1 MNMIQHIHHIIL
13 SLMAFSAVVLTQSC
27 SRNEEDRMLPSEQI
41 PLSDFSFSFGVD
53 GLDVYTKAGQS
64 VRQENRVTG
73 LYIMLFDENGQL
85 VHRKSYFVGSGQKPE
100 RYDDQITNY
109 TEKDSETAGA
119 SMGVI
124 ERFFEG
130 FEKYTELENENNMT
144 FYAVANYNTSIESQL
159 DGITDETE
167 LQDLRI
173 TFSTAG
179 NVFRTNFLMIA
190 RQTGIAF
197 NVNDDNGQPTID
209 RIGVNLQ
216 LRRIDA
222 KITFNVSV
230 EIEDATNL
238 AFENMIYRIH
248 NVPNV
253 TYLFEQQKG
262 SAGNNTWDAAGAAQA
277 DGQDGYSCMMDDN
290 YDTFD
295 STYSDR
301 VGGEFS
307 FYLRENR
314 PLPKKEITRNEQG
327 DWTSLYAM
335 REAWEGGSP
344 DSKTPVHGREFT
356 YAPEFG
362 TFVEISGNLSY
373 SHINEEG
380 KNEEVYGD
388 VTYIIHLG
396 ETGNDANNQEAV
408 NNYDVRRNVRYIY
421 NVRITGI
428 NNMEVEVY
436 TQTEER
442 PGIEGD
448 LTISTNRRHSFDA
461 HYGRVLLELDKRNL
475 EKAGWSAV
483 TPLGTI
489 EYNPETGLINA
500 PYDYKWVLFAINRQ
514 FDPENDGSSMVK
526 FPGTQAYDG
535 GVQFFSSSTGNLA
548 EAIAQDMGN
557 NIDVDGDNMTFKD
570 YIQTRNR
577 DNYYN
582 NWRQLQSLDDDAC
595 LRDINQLLNYLKK
608 KMKDDPTSYIFD
620 DNIVYITAFVDEYTY
635 IYDPRIEDYI
645 HPGESVADH
654 GQSEASRRL
663 GLWKKYTNKG
673 DRSLN
678 ILPMTNINYS
688 PDGNTSITNA
698 YITLTQ
704 NSIKTI
710 YNTGDDG
717 PSTAWGLET
726 TNETGSLTYES
737 RSSAVGSRTNTTS
750 DGRTNFIN
758 FWIQGND
765 RWEGNGSINWT
776 SAMTVNGSIDNA
788 DALNYNY
795 RDAYHACITRNRDLN
810 GNNIIDKDEIY
821 WYLAAKDQLSG
832 LFIGQPALEQSAWLY
847 QGDGTTKN
855 HVVSSSYNSGQ
866 YFANTNFWMLWSEE
880 GASWGRVHGG
890 GDETTTVYDYR
901 CIRNLG
907 IDIAQQDQSPSH
919 YAKAFGPY
927 DEGYNTEHYTIYVS
941 RINSRALRSS
951 QDDGINLPLDHER
964 SQNNRTYSS
973 FDVMTNDVYTTWT
986 WLDMRDNLMANQNP
1000 CPEGWR
1006 VPNHREFLVMM
1017 STLTANEVG
1026 NVFEWNKPLGIATT
1040 FSYNGTGLYADPN
1053 DERWGFLYDGTNLV
1067 LYNPYKNPNNVGNS
1081 TTQLY
1086 FRCVRDN
1093 TGN

>member
-1 MNMIQHIHHIIL
+1 MIQHIHHIIL

-73 LYIMLFDENGQL
+73 LYIMLFDEKGQL

-100 RYDDQITNY
+100 RYNDRITNY

-124 ERFFEG
+124 ERFFDG
-130 FEKYTELENENNMT
+130 FNDYTALDNNMT

-159 DGITDETE
+159 KDITYETE

-489 EYNPETGLINA
+489 EYNPETGLINE

-514 FDPENDGSSMVK
+514 FDRDNDGSSMVK
-526 FPGTQAYDG
+526 FPGIQAYDG
-535 GVQFFSSSTGNLA
+535 GIKFFELTGEDQIR
-548 EAIAQDMGN
+548 EAIKNDLGN
-557 NIDVDGDNMTFKD
+557 NLNGNKLTFKNYVRYYD
-570 YIQTRNR
+570 FN
-577 DNYYN
+577 NYYSTRHN
-582 NWRQLQSLDDDAC
+582 ELDDDAC
-595 LRDINQLLNYLKK
+595 LRDINQLLNYLKQ
-608 KMKDDPTSYIFD
+608 KMKEDTTSYIFD

-635 IYDPRIEDYI
+635 LYDPRIEDYI
-645 HPGESVADH
+645 HPGESVANH

-663 GLWKKYTNKG
+663 GLWKEYTNTG

-678 ILPMTNINYS
+678 ILPMTNISYS

-710 YNTGDDG
+710 YNTGD
-717 PSTAWGLET
+717 SLTTAWGLET

-737 RSSAVGSRTNTTS
+737 RSRAVGSRTNTTS

-758 FWIQGND
+758 FWIEGND

-810 GNNIIDKDEIY
+810 GNNFIDKDEIY
-821 WYLAAKDQLSG
+821 WYLAAKDQLAG
-832 LFIGQPALEQSAWLY
+832 LFIGQSALEQSAWLY
-847 QGDGTTKN
+847 QGDGTEIN
-855 HVVSSSYNSGQ
+855 HVVTSSYYSGSS
-866 YFANTNFWMLWSEE
+866 FSSTNFWMLWSEE
-880 GASWGRVHGG
+880 GASWGRVRGSS
-890 GDETTTVYDYR
+890 DTATTYDYR

-919 YAKAFGPY
+919 YAETSGPHY
-927 DEGYNTEHYTIYVS
+927 DYEGDTQYYTIDVS

-951 QDDGINLPLDHER
+951 QDDGINLPLDNER
-964 SQNNRTYSS
+964 SQNNRPYRA
-973 FDVMTNDVYTTWT
+973 FDVRLGDVQSSYN
-986 WLDMRDNLMANQNP
+986 WLTMENALNGNANP
-1000 CPEGWR
+1000 CPTGWR
-1006 VPNHREFLVMM
+1006 VPNQREFLIMISSLVEPYTEN
-1017 STLTANEVG
+1017 SPFTWG
-1026 NVFEWNKPLGIATT
+1026 NIGYILATATT
-1040 FSYNGTGLYADPN
+1040 FSFNGVSPLYSN
-1053 DERWGFLYDGTNLV
+1053 GIRYGFLYKEGNLF
-1067 LYNPYKNPNNVGNS
+1067 LHNGGES
-1081 TTQLY
+1081 DFR
-1086 FRCVRDN
+1086 FRCVRDH

>member
-73 LYIMLFDENGQL
+73 LYIMLFDEKGQL

-100 RYDDQITNY
+100 RYNDRITNY

-124 ERFFEG
+124 ERFFDG
-130 FEKYTELENENNMT
+130 FNDYTALDNNMT

-159 DGITDETE
+159 KDITYETE

-489 EYNPETGLINA
+489 EYNPETGLINE

-514 FDPENDGSSMVK
+514 FDRYNDGSSMVK
-526 FPGTQAYDG
+526 FPGIQAYDG
-535 GVQFFSSSTGNLA
+535 GIKFFELTGEDQIR
-548 EAIAQDMGN
+548 EAIKNDLGN
-557 NIDVDGDNMTFKD
+557 NLNGNKLTFKNYVRYYD
-570 YIQTRNR
+570 FN
-577 DNYYN
+577 NYYSTRHN
-582 NWRQLQSLDDDAC
+582 ELDDDAC
-595 LRDINQLLNYLKK
+595 LRDINQLLNYLKQ
-608 KMKDDPTSYIFD
+608 KMKEDTTSYIFD

-635 IYDPRIEDYI
+635 LYDPRIEDYI
-645 HPGESVADH
+645 HPGESVANH

-663 GLWKKYTNKG
+663 GLWKEYTNTG

-678 ILPMTNINYS
+678 ILPMTNISYS

-710 YNTGDDG
+710 YNTGD
-717 PSTAWGLET
+717 SLTTAWGLET

-737 RSSAVGSRTNTTS
+737 RSRAVGSRTNTTS

-758 FWIQGND
+758 FWIEGND

-810 GNNIIDKDEIY
+810 GNNFIDKDEIY
-821 WYLAAKDQLSG
+821 WYLAAKDQLAG
-832 LFIGQPALEQSAWLY
+832 LFIGQSALEQSAWLY
-847 QGDGTTKN
+847 QGDGTEIN
-855 HVVSSSYNSGQ
+855 HVVTSSYYSGSS
-866 YFANTNFWMLWSEE
+866 FSSTNFWMLWSEE
-880 GASWGRVHGG
+880 GASWGRVRGSS
-890 GDETTTVYDYR
+890 DTATTYDYR

-919 YAKAFGPY
+919 YAETSGPHY
-927 DEGYNTEHYTIYVS
+927 DYEGDTQYYTIDVS

-951 QDDGINLPLDHER
+951 QDDGINLPLDNER
-964 SQNNRTYSS
+964 SQNNRPYRA
-973 FDVMTNDVYTTWT
+973 FDVRLGDVQSSYN
-986 WLDMRDNLMANQNP
+986 WLTMENALNGNANP
-1000 CPEGWR
+1000 CPTGWR
-1006 VPNHREFLVMM
+1006 VPNQREFLIMISSLVEPYTEN
-1017 STLTANEVG
+1017 SPFTWG
-1026 NVFEWNKPLGIATT
+1026 NIGYILATATT
-1040 FSYNGTGLYADPN
+1040 FSFNGVSPLYSN
-1053 DERWGFLYDGTNLV
+1053 GIRYGFLYKEGNLF
-1067 LYNPYKNPNNVGNS
+1067 LHNGGES
-1081 TTQLY
+1081 DFR
-1086 FRCVRDN
+1086 FRCVRDH

>member
-73 LYIMLFDENGQL
+73 LYIMLFDGNGQH
-85 VHRKSYFVGSGQKPE
+85 VHSKSYFVGSGQKPE
-100 RYDDQITNY
+100 RYDDKITNY

-124 ERFFEG
+124 EGFFDG
-130 FEKYTELENENNMT
+130 FNDYTALGNNMT
-144 FYAVANYNTSIESQL
+144 FYAVANYNTTVEAQL
-159 DGITDETE
+159 DSIKTE
-167 LQDLRI
+167 KQLRAMTI
-173 TFSTAG
+173 TFTTAG

-197 NVNDDNGQPTID
+197 NVNYDNGQPTID

-314 PLPKKEITRNEQG
+314 PLPKKGITRSEQG

-489 EYNPETGLINA
+489 EYNPETGLINE

-514 FDPENDGSSMVK
+514 FDPDNDGSSMVK
-526 FPGTQAYDG
+526 FPGIQAYDG
-535 GVQFFSSSTGNLA
+535 GIKFFELTGEDQIR
-548 EAIAQDMGN
+548 EAIKNDLGN
-557 NIDVDGDNMTFKD
+557 NLNGNKLTFKNYVRYYD
-570 YIQTRNR
+570 FN
-577 DNYYN
+577 NYYSTRHN
-582 NWRQLQSLDDDAC
+582 ELDDDAC
-595 LRDINQLLNYLKK
+595 LRDINQLLNYLKQ
-608 KMKDDPTSYIFD
+608 KMKEDTTSYIFD

-635 IYDPRIEDYI
+635 LYDPRIEDYI
-645 HPGESVADH
+645 HPGESVANH

-663 GLWKKYTNKG
+663 GLWKEYTNTG

-678 ILPMTNINYS
+678 ILPMTNISYS

-710 YNTGDDG
+710 YNTGD
-717 PSTAWGLET
+717 SLTTAWGLET

-737 RSSAVGSRTNTTS
+737 RSRAVGSRTNTTS

-758 FWIQGND
+758 FWIEGND

-810 GNNIIDKDEIY
+810 GNNFIDKDEIY
-821 WYLAAKDQLSG
+821 WYLAAKDQLAG
-832 LFIGQPALEQSAWLY
+832 LFIGQSALEQSAWLY
-847 QGDGTTKN
+847 QGDGTEIN
-855 HVVSSSYNSGQ
+855 HVVTSSYYSGSS
-866 YFANTNFWMLWSEE
+866 FSSTNFWMLWSEE
-880 GASWGRVHGG
+880 GASWGRVRGSS
-890 GDETTTVYDYR
+890 DTATTYDYR

-919 YAKAFGPY
+919 YAETSGPHY
-927 DEGYNTEHYTIYVS
+927 DYEGDTQYYTIDVS

-951 QDDGINLPLDHER
+951 QDDGINLPLDNER
-964 SQNNRTYSS
+964 SQNNRPYRA
-973 FDVMTNDVYTTWT
+973 FDVRLGDVQSSYN
-986 WLDMRDNLMANQNP
+986 WLTMENALNGNANP
-1000 CPEGWR
+1000 CPTGWR
-1006 VPNHREFLVMM
+1006 VPNQREFLIMISSLVEPYTEN
-1017 STLTANEVG
+1017 SPFTWG
-1026 NVFEWNKPLGIATT
+1026 NIGYILATATT
-1040 FSYNGTGLYADPN
+1040 FSFNGVSPLYSN
-1053 DERWGFLYDGTNLV
+1053 GIRYGFLYKEGNLF
-1067 LYNPYKNPNNVGNS
+1067 LHNGGES
-1081 TTQLY
+1081 DFR
-1086 FRCVRDN
+1086 FRCVRDH

>member
-73 LYIMLFDENGQL
+73 LYIMLFDEKGQL

-100 RYDDQITNY
+100 RYNDRITNY

-124 ERFFEG
+124 ERFFDG
-130 FEKYTELENENNMT
+130 FNDYTALDNNMT

-159 DGITDETE
+159 KDITYETE

-314 PLPKKEITRNEQG
+314 PLPKKEITRSEQG

-489 EYNPETGLINA
+489 EYNPETGLINE

-514 FDPENDGSSMVK
+514 FDRDNDGSSMVK
-526 FPGTQAYDG
+526 FPGIQAYDG
-535 GVQFFSSSTGNLA
+535 GIKFFELTGEDQIR
-548 EAIAQDMGN
+548 EAIKNDLGN
-557 NIDVDGDNMTFKD
+557 NLNGNKLTFKNYVRYYD
-570 YIQTRNR
+570 FN
-577 DNYYN
+577 NYYSTRHN
-582 NWRQLQSLDDDAC
+582 ELDDDAC
-595 LRDINQLLNYLKK
+595 LRDINQLLNYLKQ
-608 KMKDDPTSYIFD
+608 KMKEDTTSYIFD

-635 IYDPRIEDYI
+635 LYDPRIEDYI
-645 HPGESVADH
+645 HPGESVANH

-663 GLWKKYTNKG
+663 GLWKEYTNTG

-678 ILPMTNINYS
+678 ILPMTNISYS

-710 YNTGDDG
+710 YNTGD
-717 PSTAWGLET
+717 SLTTAWGLET

-737 RSSAVGSRTNTTS
+737 RSRAVGSRTNTTS

-758 FWIQGND
+758 FWIEGND

-810 GNNIIDKDEIY
+810 GNNFIDKDEIY
-821 WYLAAKDQLSG
+821 WYLAAKDQLAG
-832 LFIGQPALEQSAWLY
+832 LFIGQSALEQSAWLY
-847 QGDGTTKN
+847 QGDGTEIN
-855 HVVSSSYNSGQ
+855 HVVTSSYYSGSS
-866 YFANTNFWMLWSEE
+866 FSSTNFWMLWSEE
-880 GASWGRVHGG
+880 GASWGRVRGSS
-890 GDETTTVYDYR
+890 DTATTYDYR

-919 YAKAFGPY
+919 YAETSGPHY
-927 DEGYNTEHYTIYVS
+927 DYEGDTQYYTIDVS

-951 QDDGINLPLDHER
+951 QDDGINLPLDNER
-964 SQNNRTYSS
+964 SQNNRPYRA
-973 FDVMTNDVYTTWT
+973 FDVRLGDVQSSYN
-986 WLDMRDNLMANQNP
+986 WLTMENALNGNANP
-1000 CPEGWR
+1000 CPTGWR
-1006 VPNHREFLVMM
+1006 VPNQREFLIMISSLVEPYTEN
-1017 STLTANEVG
+1017 SPFTWG
-1026 NVFEWNKPLGIATT
+1026 NIGYILATATT
-1040 FSYNGTGLYADPN
+1040 FSFNGVSPLYSN
-1053 DERWGFLYDGTNLV
+1053 GIRYGFLYKEGNLF
-1067 LYNPYKNPNNVGNS
+1067 LHNGGES
-1081 TTQLY
+1081 DFR
-1086 FRCVRDN
+1086 FRCVRDH